1 MHFTID
7 IILNACTWPDNSFA
21 YLMSAWEGTI

>member
-7 IILNACTWPDNSFA
+7 IILNACTWSDDSFV
-21 YLMSAWEGTI
+21 YLISAWEGTI